1 MRKRNVSQR
10 IICLRSKILFLL
22 RFLPYCIN
30 ILVILNSCCWQFN
43 FFSNTLLRFELN
55 CRGLSTILVSGNITT
70 YPNLCAKV
78 TASFSVLSDTIN
90 AVKSSLEE
98 DNENKDDNGRKEI
111 TNFITQLQ
119 KSESDKLNLTAALHL
134 ERLRLRNLRVGDGDD
149 DDVTMKLLTE
159 GIRSLETKI
168 ASAVE
173 SINEV
178 LEELRCIAAE

>member
-1 MRKRNVSQR
+1 
-10 IICLRSKILFLL
+10 
-22 RFLPYCIN
+22 
-30 ILVILNSCCWQFN
+30 
-43 FFSNTLLRFELN
+43 
-55 CRGLSTILVSGNITT
+55 
-70 YPNLCAKV
+70 V

-98 DNENKDDNGRKEI
+98 APDEDKEVNVNERKEI
-111 TNFITQLQ
+111 SNFITQLQ

-134 ERLRLRNLRVGDGDD
+134 ERLRLRNLRVGDGDGED
-149 DDVTMKLLTE
+149 NDVTMKLLTE

>member
-1 MRKRNVSQR
+1 M
-10 IICLRSKILFLL
+10 
-22 RFLPYCIN
+22 
-30 ILVILNSCCWQFN
+30 
-43 FFSNTLLRFELN
+43 
-55 CRGLSTILVSGNITT
+55 VSGNITT

-98 DNENKDDNGRKEI
+98 NNNTKQDNGRKEI
-111 TNFITQLQ
+111 SNFITQLQ
-119 KSESDKLNLTAALHL
+119 KCESDKLNLTAALHL
-134 ERLRLRNLRVGDGDD
+134 ERLRLRNLRVGDGDGED
-149 DDVTMKLLTE
+149 NDVTMKLLTE